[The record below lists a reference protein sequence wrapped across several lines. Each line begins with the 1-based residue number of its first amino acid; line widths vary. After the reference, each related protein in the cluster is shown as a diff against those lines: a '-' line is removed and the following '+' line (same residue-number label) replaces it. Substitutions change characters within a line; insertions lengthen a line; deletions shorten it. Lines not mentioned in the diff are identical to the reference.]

1 MMFFA
6 VFILMLLLAVCVS
19 LAMIK
24 LLSAVINLTIAKI
37 FIEDLRSV
45 WGRYVKIALFVLGVS
60 SGVSVPNLQN
70 FFQGT
75 NKKFSPEL
83 LLSESWRSVQ
93 NSAVTI
99 IVAVFALFFIYLIVT
114 YLNQLASQS
123 LSEKHSKDKAVA
135 PAPEIQGLNAD
146 DVNASNTK
154 SNALDTNKNSSLND
168 NQF

>member
-1 MMFFA
+1 MFFA
-6 VFILMLLLAVCVS
+6 VFLLMLVLAICVS
-19 LAMIK
+19 LSMIK
-24 LLSAVINLTIAKI
+24 LLAPVVNITIAKI
-37 FIEDLRSV
+37 FVEDLRGV

-83 LLSESWRSVQ
+83 LISEAWKSIQ

-114 YLNQLASQS
+114 YLNQLAHQS
-123 LSEKHSKDKAVA
+123 LSDKQTKDKNAFD
-135 PAPEIQGLNAD
+135 APEIQSLNAD
-146 DVNASNTK
+146 DVKHNTP
-154 SNALDTNKNSSLND
+154 NALNTNIESS
-168 NQF
+168 QKI